1 METNRRL
8 IISPFILKLMSF
20 SLVTIIIPA
29 VSLLFGSVSIS
40 LNDLCRILFLGEG
53 NELARQVVFE
63 VRLPRVCLA
72 IAVGGGLSV
81 CGAVFQ
87 AIIMNPLAEPYI
99 LGISSGAA
107 FGAVLSLIIG
117 VGVILTQIFSFAG
130 AISVILLVFLFGKR
144 FGELEPNVLLLSG
157 VMIGS
162 FFAAAILIL
171 VTFLNES
178 LRTAVFWLMGNLS
191 TADSTTS
198 YIILPVSMLICFF
211 LILNGQKYN
220 VLSLGSATA
229 KQLGINTYFL
239 RNSTY
244 ILASLLV
251 GILVSVSGIIGFV
264 GLLVPHVCRM
274 ILGVDNRV
282 VIPASFLAGS
292 SFLVIA
298 DTIARTIISP
308 AEIPVGAITALIGA
322 PIFIYLLRKKFKP
335 VVG

>member
-8 IISPFILKLMSF
+8 KFSPYILKLTSLL
-20 SLVTIIIPA
+20 LVTIIIPA

-40 LNDLCRILFLGEG
+40 LNDLCRILFFGEG
-53 NELARQVVFE
+53 NELARQVIFE

-87 AIIMNPLAEPYI
+87 AILMNPLAEPYI

-117 VGVILTQIFSFAG
+117 VGIIITQIFSFAG

-198 YIILPVSMLICFF
+198 YIILPVSMLICFC

-244 ILASLLV
+244 ILSSLLV

-335 VVG
+335 VAG